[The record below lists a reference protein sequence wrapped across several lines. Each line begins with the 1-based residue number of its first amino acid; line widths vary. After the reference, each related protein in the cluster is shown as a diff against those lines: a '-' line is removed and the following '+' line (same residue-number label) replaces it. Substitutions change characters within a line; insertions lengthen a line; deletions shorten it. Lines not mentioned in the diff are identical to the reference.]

1 MKIVVKE
8 TSNGMSKLEAF
19 SITHA
24 QDVIKCK
31 EELKNKSFDG
41 EKNPSMTINVV
52 AWCKSLVTESEGKF
66 GDYESISFK
75 DDEGRIYLCGGEGF
89 ISVFNDIIDVL
100 VDSEITN
107 NFKIKVVLKD
117 NKAGQQYIIPELII

>member
-19 SITHA
+19 SLTHA

-31 EELKNKSFDG
+31 EELKNRSFEG
-41 EKNPSMTINVV
+41 EKNPSITINVV
-52 AWCKSLVTESEGKF
+52 SWCKSLVTESQGKF
-66 GDYESISFK
+66 GDYETISFK
-75 DDEGRIYLCGGEGF
+75 DDEDKIYLCGGEGF
-89 ISVFNDIIDVL
+89 ISVFNDIIDIL
-100 VDSEITN
+100 NDEMTD
-107 NFKIKVVLKD
+107 NFKLKIVLRE